1 MKLIFMKRMSLLFCG
16 SMIAFLSWSQVDQ
29 TRYPEP
35 EFSNEVYMYRKD
47 SVTKLLR
54 LEKGSSKMDTKIKL
68 GGMGGAE
75 NSYSIDGERSTVRLT
90 SGNNLSFVFSTGV
103 EQGKKNSPQM
113 DSVMRANGVDPSM
126 MSMMQDG
133 MMDPSKMITL
143 YQADLDKN
151 NRKVYLMKTGG
162 AIPFASKKNKTS
174 DKFSISVRK
183 IRNGY
188 WELMIDKTLPKG
200 EYAFTVMGMGAANM
214 DGSVTIFAFGI
225 D

>member
-1 MKLIFMKRMSLLFCG
+1 MKRIFLLFCG
-16 SMIAFLSWSQVDQ
+16 SIIAFLAWSQVDQ

-47 SVTKLLR
+47 SINKLLR
-54 LEKGSSKMDTKIKL
+54 LEKGSSKMDTKTKL
-68 GGMGGAE
+68 GGMAGAE
-75 NSYSIDGERSTVRLT
+75 NSYSIDGDRSAVRLA
-90 SGNNLSFVFSTGV
+90 SGKDLSFVFSTGV
-103 EQGKKNSPQM
+103 EQGKKTSPQM

-143 YQADLDKN
+143 YQTDIDKN

-162 AIPFASKKNKTS
+162 AMPFASKKNKSS
-174 DKFSISVRK
+174 DKFSFSVRK

-188 WELMIDKTLPKG
+188 WELIIDKSLPKG
-200 EYAFTVMGMGAANM
+200 EYAFTVMGMGMANM
-214 DGSVTIFAFGI
+214 DGSVTLFAFAI

>member
-1 MKLIFMKRMSLLFCG
+1 MKLIFMKKIFLLFCG
-16 SMIAFLSWSQVDQ
+16 SMMAFLAWSQADQ
-29 TRYPEP
+29 SKYPEP

-47 SVTKLLR
+47 SINKLLR
-54 LEKGSSKMDTKIKL
+54 LEKGASKMDTKTKL

-75 NSYSIDGERSTVRLT
+75 NSYSIDGEISPVRVT
-90 SGNNLSFVFSTGV
+90 SGKDLSFVFSTGA

-113 DSVMRANGVDPSM
+113 DSMMKANGMDPSM
-126 MSMMQDG
+126 MGMMQDG

-143 YQADLDKN
+143 YQTDIDKS

-162 AIPFASKKNKTS
+162 AMPFASKKNKTS
-174 DKFSISVRK
+174 DKFSFSVRK

-188 WELMIDKTLPKG
+188 WELIIDKPLPKG
-200 EYAFTVMGMGAANM
+200 EYAFTVMGMGMASM